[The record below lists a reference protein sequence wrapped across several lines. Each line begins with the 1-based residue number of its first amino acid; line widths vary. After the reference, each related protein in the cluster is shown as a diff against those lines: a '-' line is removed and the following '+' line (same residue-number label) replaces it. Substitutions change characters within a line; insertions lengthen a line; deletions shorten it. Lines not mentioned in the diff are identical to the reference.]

1 MNEVLMRTSLALVAL
16 SVTAGCNY
24 SLQKGVSMGAPN
36 SSSSP
41 NPGTAV
47 PSDPDL
53 NFDNVFNTSIKT
65 SCFGCHAAPRNAS
78 GINLETYESVFANRQ
93 AVQQAVASRAMP
105 DSMGRTMSDS
115 ARDLLL
121 RWLAAGAPRT
131 APAALFEIDTETG
144 LMREI
149 QSKENRETKI
159 GGANETEL

>member
-1 MNEVLMRTSLALVAL
+1 MKRSFMKISLGLMSLFLV
-16 SVTAGCNY
+16 AGCNY
-24 SLQKGVSMGAPN
+24 SLQKGGAGAPSG
-36 SSSSP
+36 SSGP
-41 NPGTAV
+41 NNGATLPG
-47 PSDPDL
+47 DPEL

-131 APAALFEIDTETG
+131 APQALFEIEIETG
-144 LMREI
+144 LIRELK
-149 QSKENRETKI
+149 QEGFNH
-159 GGANETEL
+159 ETEL